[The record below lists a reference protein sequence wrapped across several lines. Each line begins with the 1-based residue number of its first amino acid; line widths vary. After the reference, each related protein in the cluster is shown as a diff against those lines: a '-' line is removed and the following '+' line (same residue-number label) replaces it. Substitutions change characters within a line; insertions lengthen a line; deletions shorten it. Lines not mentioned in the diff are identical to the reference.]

1 MGGKATMSQ
10 LRSILLAI
18 EQATRQKDDAVKVVL
33 RVKRNLG
40 FVQDQMGQLQG
51 YAGDTD
57 ARWTGSASGALSAEL
72 IRHHYQ
78 FMERLQQ
85 AIGLQV
91 GVMSSTNA
99 QLEIANKALLQAEFR
114 LSGLN
119 QVLKNRQAALERTQ
133 KQRDQRQ
140 TDEFAAMLHARTR
153 RLPMSGETQ

>member
-18 EQATRQKDDAVKVVL
+18 EQATRQRDDAVKVVL

-78 FMERLQQ
+78 FK
-85 AIGLQV
+85 IGRAHV
-91 GVMSSTNA
+91 
-99 QLEIANKALLQAEFR
+99 
-114 LSGLN
+114 
-119 QVLKNRQAALERTQ
+119 
-133 KQRDQRQ
+133 
-140 TDEFAAMLHARTR
+140 
-153 RLPMSGETQ
+153 